1 MEEIIYAQT
10 TETLSETLTDTT
22 EVETTSLSFG
32 TILFATLTP
41 TLFIVI
47 VYLLMKFFSGEK
59 SK

>member
-22 EVETTSLSFG
+22 EVEDTSLSFG